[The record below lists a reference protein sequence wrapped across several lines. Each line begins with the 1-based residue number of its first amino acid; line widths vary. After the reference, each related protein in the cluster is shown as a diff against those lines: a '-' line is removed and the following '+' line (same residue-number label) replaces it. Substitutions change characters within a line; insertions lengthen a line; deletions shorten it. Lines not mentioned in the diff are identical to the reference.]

1 MPSFSE
7 LLKGLSADW
16 QASLQRLQLRY
27 NRLSWAR
34 ALVFLLGAAF
44 TWWVFRWDPLTGI
57 LAGAGV
63 LIGFLY
69 LLKVHTEVA
78 EARDLLQHKL
88 RLLEEEERIAAWQWL
103 DRDPGQAWMD
113 PHHAFSYDLDLFG
126 RGSLYQYLHRHGTA
140 IGGERLAQ
148 WLQSPLPD
156 AGQILEQ
163 QAAVQELAP
172 EIAWQL
178 HFQALGQQSGLGP
191 QRPDSLL
198 AWMKEPLFYLPKTA
212 YRWALWLMPGAF
224 LLAVSLWALGSF
236 AGGPAIPGWLPV
248 TLFLLNLAF
257 TGKEMGR
264 ISRQQQAFARQAK
277 LLQTYAA
284 LLKLIESSGFQ
295 ASWFQQRKQQLS
307 SQETSASEAIAR
319 LGELLYRLDQRLNIA
334 AALLLNGAWLWDIR
348 YMRRL
353 EAWKE
358 RYQEHLPLWLEVLAD
373 VDALNGLARTT
384 AARPDL
390 HFPEVVSGEF
400 NFLASQLGHLLIE
413 PGIRVDNN
421 VEWRKPGEFLVVTGA
436 NMAGKSTF
444 LRAVGTNLL
453 LAHIG
458 APVCAAK
465 LRLSPVRLMT
475 SIRATDSLTDHESFF
490 YAELKRLKMIMD
502 ELRASPPVFVIV
514 DEMLRGTN
522 SRDKQ
527 EGSRGF
533 IEQLIE
539 AGGVGMVATHD
550 LSLGQLAEAYPGQ
563 VRNKRFEVDIRG
575 DQLRFDYLLLDG
587 ISQKL
592 NATFLMQQMGIMKR
606 AE

>member
-1 MPSFSE
+1 MSSFSE
-7 LLKGLSADW
+7 SLKGLSAEW
-16 QASLQRLQLRY
+16 QASLSRLQLRY

-44 TWWVFRWDPLTGI
+44 TWWVFRWEPLTGI
-57 LAGAGV
+57 LAGAGA
-63 LIGFLY
+63 LLGFLY
-69 LLKVHTEVA
+69 LLKIHGEVA

-103 DRDPGQAWMD
+103 DRDPGQAWVNPQHD
-113 PHHAFSYDLDLFG
+113 FSYDLDLFG
-126 RGSLYQYLHRHGTA
+126 RGSLFQYLHRHGTA
-140 IGGERLAQ
+140 IGGDQLAR
-148 WLQSPLPD
+148 WLQSPFQE
-156 AGQILEQ
+156 AATILEQ
-163 QAAVQELAP
+163 QAAVKEMAP

-178 HFQALGQQSGLGP
+178 HFQALGQQNGLGS

-198 AWMKEPLFYLPKTA
+198 EWLKTPVVYLHQPL
-212 YRWALWLMPGAF
+212 YRWVLWVMPAAF
-224 LLAVSLWALGSF
+224 FLSLLLWAAGSF
-236 AGGPAIPGWLPV
+236 AGGPALPGWVPV
-248 TLFLLNLAF
+248 AVFLLNL
-257 TGKEMGR
+257 GISGREMNR
-264 ISRQQQAFARQAK
+264 ISKQQQAFARQSK

-284 LLKLIESSGFQ
+284 LLEQIENSGFQ
-295 ASWFQQRKQQLS
+295 SPWFRARKQKL
-307 SQETSASEAIAR
+307 TDNGTKASEAIAR

-348 YMRRL
+348 YVRRL
-353 EAWKE
+353 EAWKH
-358 RYQEHLPLWLEVLAD
+358 RYQLQLPQWLEVLAD
-373 VDALNGLARTT
+373 IDALNGLARTT

-390 HFPEVVSGEF
+390 HFPEVDEGKF
-400 NFLASQLGHLLIE
+400 HFLATRLGHLLIR
-413 PGIRVDNN
+413 PGTRVDND
-421 VEWRKPGEFLVVTGA
+421 VAWRQPGEFLVVTGA

-453 LAHIG
+453 LAQIG
-458 APVCAAK
+458 APVCAAHIQ
-465 LRLSPVRLMT
+465 LSPIRLIT

-502 ELRASPPVFVIV
+502 ELRAAPPVFVIV

-533 IEQLIE
+533 IEQLIV
-539 AGGVGMVATHD
+539 ADGVGMVATHD
-550 LSLGQLAEAYPGQ
+550 LSLGQLADAHPEK

-575 DQLRFDYLLLDG
+575 DQLHFDYKLLDG

-606 AE
+606 GD